1 MPTLTLILIAAA
13 VLALIAAI
21 VILKRSWGSSLDRS
35 PGAGYRDVA
44 DVPAASLDEVRVLVA
59 QGNKI
64 AAIKLVREQTGMGL
78 KEAKDYVEALP
89 LAGAS
94 ALPPARDPR
103 AAGLAEHD
111 LAEIRALAAQ
121 GNKIAAIKLVRE
133 QTGMGL
139 KEAKDY
145 VEALPAT
152 GPIAPPVGSAAPQ
165 PASDLSEV
173 HALALQG
180 QKIQAIKLYRE
191 LTGVGLKEAKE
202 YVDSLSTN

>member
-44 DVPAASLDEVRVLVA
+44 DVPAASLDEVRVLV
-59 QGNKI
+59 
-64 AAIKLVREQTGMGL
+64 
-78 KEAKDYVEALP
+78 
-89 LAGAS
+89 
-94 ALPPARDPR
+94 
-103 AAGLAEHD
+103 
-111 LAEIRALAAQ
+111 AQ